1 MEALSSPLMLA
12 PKAPD
17 LELFAA
23 LDPAGRAS
31 GTPLLMTDLFE
42 TVLEKGLSR
51 IQFGQAIIIS
61 DVALRLVVGAWQALH
76 LVAQDQVG
84 AKCAGGLQKMGQA
97 LSFVIREGFD
107 LQAHYQLVEPLVE
120 ALSDQ
125 SIVQGLLCLRP
136 VTREQVFCRQHPGAH
151 ALEGAHL
158 LLPCGAPTNEGKQA
172 GQLLTRDATQTC
184 PLFCRSYKLLS
195 RSLKA
200 S

>member
-1 MEALSSPLMLA
+1 
-12 PKAPD
+12 
-17 LELFAA
+17 
-23 LDPAGRAS
+23 
-31 GTPLLMTDLFE
+31 MTDLFE

-61 DVALRLVVGAWQALH
+61 DVAPIAQQIAIPILASTHTASAGFERADVALRLVVGAWQALH

-107 LQAHYQLVEPLVE
+107 LQAHYQLVDPLVE

-158 LLPCGAPTNEGKQA
+158 LLPCGAPTNEGKHNKSS
-172 GQLLTRDATQTC
+172 AT
-184 PLFCRSYKLLS
+184 FISRRSK
-195 RSLKA
+195 REDE
-200 S
+200 